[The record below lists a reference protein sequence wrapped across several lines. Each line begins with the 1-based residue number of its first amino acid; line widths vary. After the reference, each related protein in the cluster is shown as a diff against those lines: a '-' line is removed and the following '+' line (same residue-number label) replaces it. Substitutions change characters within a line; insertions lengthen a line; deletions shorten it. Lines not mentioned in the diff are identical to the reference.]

1 METLLSDKKA
11 EDSIDGSQGGDCVCV
26 CIYVYTHIFIECI
39 YTCTF

>member
-11 EDSIDGSQGGDCVCV
+11 EDSIDGSQGGDCVC
-26 CIYVYTHIFIECI
+26 IYVYTHIFIECI